1 MHLLRCLYNYFCSAG
16 IREDSNKFI
25 FRHIIRRRSG
35 LMLHK
40 KRRLLYGRAR
50 DILLDRLEKMG
61 LDRTRFGLHNLRSGG
76 TSAASNAS
84 VCDRLIM
91 KHGRWANEKSNNL
104 YIHEKLETK
113 LSVTKNMK

>member
-1 MHLLRCLYNYFCSAG
+1 MLY
-16 IREDSNKFI
+16 
-25 FRHIIRRRSG
+25 
-35 LMLHK
+35 K
-40 KRRLLYGRAR
+40 KRRLSYGRAR

-76 TSAASNAS
+76 ASAASNAS

-91 KHGRWANEKSNNL
+91 KQWGWANEKSKNL
-104 YIHEKLETK
+104 YIHEKLEIK

>member
-1 MHLLRCLYNYFCSAG
+1 MDVPG
-16 IREDSNKFI
+16 I
-25 FRHIIRRRSG
+25 
-35 LMLHK
+35 
-40 KRRLLYGRAR
+40 YCW
-50 DILLDRLEKMG
+50 LEKMG

-91 KHGRWANEKSNNL
+91 KHGRWANEKSKNL

-113 LSVTKNMK
+113 LSVTKNMKWFIGLHCFS